1 MGVCKIFFRCLRFV
15 EKQPNMQMPMNG
27 SSTHLHFTY
36 TRYLT
41 KTVSDIEIFD
51 DYLDELD
58 YLSEAFEQLVDEVP
72 QITDDALERILTKAG
87 V

>member
-1 MGVCKIFFRCLRFV
+1 
-15 EKQPNMQMPMNG
+15 MQMPMNR
-27 SSTHLHFTY
+27 STTHLHFIY
-36 TRYLT
+36 IKKKK

-51 DYLDELD
+51 DYLNELD